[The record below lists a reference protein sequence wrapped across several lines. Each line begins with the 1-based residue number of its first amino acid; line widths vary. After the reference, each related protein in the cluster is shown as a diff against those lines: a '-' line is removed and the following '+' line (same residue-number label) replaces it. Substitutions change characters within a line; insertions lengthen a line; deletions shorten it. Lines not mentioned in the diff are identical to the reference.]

1 MSTLQQMVGCSLCLV
16 VELLF
21 SPSLLS
27 LHISLTPRVIP
38 PQSRPTL
45 SQNTVSHQYIWRP
58 LKVVTVPSGSEG
70 AHTAESATLPQKWPW
85 WLFQHKLRFEGVFF
99 FFFFTLSKEQTKE
112 NILFPG
118 LGYCLWFIFH
128 CFEKTC
134 SSRFSY
140 CLGHSLGS
148 SVHTLGSSSSTF
160 SKLPGLERQW

>member
-1 MSTLQQMVGCSLCLV
+1 MSSLQQRVGSSLSLV

-21 SPSLLS
+21 HKRHLCCLSMFPWLPGSSLPDRGQHYHRTLSVSRTFGAHCTWSLSPGGQKE
-27 LHISLTPRVIP
+27 HT
-38 PQSRPTL
+38 PQSQP
-45 SQNTVSHQYIWRP
+45 HC
-58 LKVVTVPSGSEG
+58 LKSGH
-70 AHTAESATLPQKWPW
+70 AD
-85 WLFQHKLRFEGVFF
+85 LFQHKLHFEGFF
-99 FFFFTLSKEQTKE
+99 FFPTLSKEQTKE

-140 CLGHSLGS
+140 CSGHSLGS

>member
-16 VELLF
+16 VEFYFPHPCCLF
-21 SPSLLS
+21 TFPWLPGSSLPDRGQ
-27 LHISLTPRVIP
+27 HYHR
-38 PQSRPTL
+38 TL
-45 SQNTVSHQYIWRP
+45 SVISIF
-58 LKVVTVPSGSEG
+58 G
-70 AHTAESATLPQKWPW
+70 AHWKWSLSPGGQKEHTGQSQPHR
-85 WLFQHKLRFEGVFF
+85 LKSGHADYFSISYVSKA

>member
-1 MSTLQQMVGCSLCLV
+1 MSSLQQGVGCALSLV
-16 VELLF
+16 VGLVF

-27 LHISLTPRVIP
+27 LHVSLTPKSSP
-38 PQSRPTL
+38 PDRGQHYHRTL
-45 SQNTVSHQYIWRP
+45 SVITTS
-58 LKVVTVPSGSEG
+58 G
-70 AHTAESATLPQKWPW
+70 AHWKWSLSSGAQKEHTLQRVSQAASKVAM
-85 WLFQHKLRFEGVFF
+85 LIYFSISYVLKVFF

-140 CLGHSLGS
+140 SWGHSLGS

-160 SKLPGLERQW
+160 SKLPALERQW